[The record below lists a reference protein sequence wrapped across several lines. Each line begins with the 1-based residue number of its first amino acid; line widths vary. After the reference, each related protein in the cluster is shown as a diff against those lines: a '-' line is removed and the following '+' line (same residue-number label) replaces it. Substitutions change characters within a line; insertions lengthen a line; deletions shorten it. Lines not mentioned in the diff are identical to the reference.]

1 MEDRLIHSLRVPFV
15 TLCWTIILVFGPA
28 NSTSSVIEKMTPEEL
43 VAKHLESIGSS
54 QARNS
59 LKTRVISG
67 TAQVIFHTAPVG
79 QAVGKAVLASEG
91 TKTLLGFSF
100 PTPVYPRE
108 HLGFNGNRFMAAFV
122 TPGVRSV
129 LGNFLMT
136 HALIFKQGLMGGTL
150 STAWPLLDL
159 TTRNPRLEYS
169 GLKTV
174 ENRKLHEL

>member
-1 MEDRLIHSLRVPFV
+1 
-15 TLCWTIILVFGPA
+15 
-28 NSTSSVIEKMTPEEL
+28 MTPEEL

-67 TAQVIFHTAPVG
+67 TAQVIFHTAPLG

-108 HLGFNGNRFMAAFV
+108 HLGFNGNHFMAAFV

-129 LGNFLMT
+129 LGNFLMA
-136 HALIFKQGLMGGTL
+136 HDLVFK
-150 STAWPLLDL
+150 
-159 TTRNPRLEYS
+159 
-169 GLKTV
+169 
-174 ENRKLHEL
+174 H

>member
-15 TLCWTIILVFGPA
+15 ILCWTIILVFGPA

-54 QARNS
+54 QARSS

-122 TPGVRSV
+122 TAGVRA
-129 LGNFLMT
+129 LLWHFFLCIDIVF
-136 HALIFKQGLMGGTL
+136 LPRVIGGEL
-150 STAWPLLDL
+150 SL
-159 TTRNPRLEYS
+159 
-169 GLKTV
+169 
-174 ENRKLHEL
+174 